1 MVGDTQ
7 TMHFALSPL
16 TDTAARNMPPT
27 GSILKGDRGK
37 VLTGP
42 AACDF
47 AVLATVG
54 DGLWRERDQVVQALS
69 EAGFKAVDQPSNAPG
84 RAGALVLFDRLA
96 DDVCAE
102 VTRLSNA
109 GKRRVVAVTVQED
122 GLAGSS
128 SWDLLGA
135 GAADALTWHGA
146 TTARELAARFERWRE
161 VDEIIES
168 PIVRRNLVGEDLSW
182 RLLLRGVVEVACF
195 SAASVL
201 ITGESG
207 TGKELIARLIH
218 ALDRRPDKG
227 QLVVVDCTTVVPT
240 LSGSEFFGHERGAFT
255 GAVTEREGAFAL
267 ANGGTLFLD
276 EVGEL
281 PLSLQ
286 AELLRIVQ
294 EGSYKRVG
302 SNRWL
307 RASFRLVCATNRDLA
322 AEQASGRFRR
332 DFYYR
337 IAGWACRLP
346 SLHERRSDVPA
357 LTQHFL
363 DELSGPKRTS
373 LDQPLRDYLQAR
385 EYPGNVRDLRQLVA
399 RLHHH
404 HVGDGPITA
413 GALPPEECP
422 AAAEAAGSRL
432 PEASA
437 AGDGAF
443 ADTIRHAVTRGIG
456 LKDLIANTREAAIC
470 AALEAEG
477 GNVRAASRRLG
488 VTDRAIH
495 LHRAAQRNGGT
506 TGD

>member
-1 MVGDTQ
+1 V
-7 TMHFALSPL
+7 
-16 TDTAARNMPPT
+16 PT
-27 GSILKGDRGK
+27 EPST
-37 VLTGP
+37 V
-42 AACDF
+42 AV

-54 DGLWRERDQVVQALS
+54 DGLRRERDQMVQALS
-69 EAGFKAVDQPSNAPG
+69 EAGVRAVDQPSHAPA
-84 RAGALVLFDRLA
+84 RAGALVVFEHLGDE
-96 DDVCAE
+96 VCAE
-102 VTRLSNA
+102 VSRLSDA
-109 GKRRVVAVTVQED
+109 GKRRVVAIAVEEN

-128 SWDLLGA
+128 SWDLLAA
-135 GAADALTWHGA
+135 GAADALTWNGA
-146 TTARELAARFERWRE
+146 TTAHELAARFQRWRE
-161 VDEIIES
+161 VDEIVDS
-168 PIVRRNLVGEDLSW
+168 PIVRRNLVGDDLGW

-195 SAASVL
+195 SAAPVL
-201 ITGESG
+201 VTGESG

-255 GAVTEREGAFAL
+255 GAVAEREGAFAL
-267 ANGGTLFLD
+267 ADRGTLFLD

-322 AEQASGRFRR
+322 AEQESGRFRR

-346 SLHERRSDVPA
+346 CLGERRSDIPA

-363 DELSGPKRTS
+363 DELSGARPTS
-373 LDQPLRDYLQAR
+373 LDEPLRRYLQAR

-413 GALPPEECP
+413 GALPLEERS
-422 AAAEAAGSRL
+422 AAAEAAGSTLAER
-432 PEASA
+432 PAS
-437 AGDGAF
+437 GDAAF
-443 ADTIRHAVTRGIG
+443 AESARQAVMSGVG
-456 LKDLIANTREAAIC
+456 LKDLIAHTREAAIG

-495 LHRAAQRNGGT
+495 MHRAAHRNGDSVAG
-506 TGD
+506 

>member
-1 MVGDTQ
+1 MT
-7 TMHFALSPL
+7 
-16 TDTAARNMPPT
+16 
-27 GSILKGDRGK
+27 
-37 VLTGP
+37 
-42 AACDF
+42 
-47 AVLATVG
+47 
-54 DGLWRERDQVVQALS
+54 QALS
-69 EAGFKAVDQPSNAPG
+69 EAGVTAVDRLSNAPA
-84 RAGALVLFDRLA
+84 RAGALVLFDHVA
-96 DDVCAE
+96 DEVCAE
-102 VTRLSNA
+102 VSRLSDA
-109 GKRRVVAVTVQED
+109 GKRRVVAVAVQDE
-122 GLAGSS
+122 GLAGGS
-128 SWDLLGA
+128 SWDLLAA
-135 GAADALTWHGA
+135 GAADALTWNGA
-146 TTARELAARFERWRE
+146 GTARELAARFGRWRE
-161 VDEIIES
+161 VDEIVES
-168 PIVRRNLVGEDLSW
+168 PIVRRNLVGEDLGW

-201 ITGESG
+201 VTGESG

-267 ANGGTLFLD
+267 ADRGTLFLD

-302 SNRWL
+302 SNRW
-307 RASFRLVCATNRDLA
+307 REASFRLVCATNRDLA
-322 AEQASGRFRR
+322 AEQESGRFRR

-337 IAGWACRLP
+337 IAGWVCRLP
-346 SLHERRSDVPA
+346 SLRERRSDIPA

-363 DELSGPKRTS
+363 DELSGPKGTS
-373 LDQPLRDYLQAR
+373 LDEPLKSYLQSR
-385 EYPGNVRDLRQLVA
+385 DYPGNVRDLRQLVA
-399 RLHHH
+399 RLQHH

-413 GALPPEECP
+413 GALPPEERP
-422 AAAEAAGSRL
+422 AAARAAGSIL
-432 PEASA
+432 PSGPAD
-437 AGDGAF
+437 GDAAF
-443 ADTIRHAVTRGIG
+443 AETIRHAVASGVG

-488 VTDRAIH
+488 VTDRALH
-495 LHRAAQRNGGT
+495 MHRAAHRNGGT
-506 TGD
+506 VAG

>member
-1 MVGDTQ
+1 
-7 TMHFALSPL
+7 MHYVSPALTGGQAL
-16 TDTAARNMPPT
+16 NMGRQREHFRGGT
-27 GSILKGDRGK
+27 FGK
-37 VLTGP
+37 VLTELSTVGV
-42 AACDF
+42 

-54 DGLWRERDQVVQALS
+54 DGLRRERDQVAHALS
-69 EAGFKAVDQPSNAPG
+69 EAGVRAVDRPSKAPA
-84 RAGALVLFDRLA
+84 RASALVLFQHVA
-96 DDVCAE
+96 DEVCAE
-102 VTRLSNA
+102 VSRLSDA
-109 GKRRVVAVTVQED
+109 GKRRVVAVAVEEN

-128 SWDLLGA
+128 SWDLLAA
-135 GAADALTWHGA
+135 GAADALTWDGA
-146 TTARELAARFERWRE
+146 TTAHELAARFERWRE
-161 VDEIIES
+161 VDEIVDS
-168 PIVRRNLVGEDLSW
+168 PIVRRNLVGDDLGW

-195 SAASVL
+195 SAAPVL
-201 ITGESG
+201 VTGESG

-255 GAVTEREGAFAL
+255 GAVAEREGAFAL
-267 ANGGTLFLD
+267 ADGGTLFLD

-322 AEQASGRFRR
+322 AEQESGRFRR

-337 IAGWACRLP
+337 IAGWECRLP
-346 SLHERRSDVPA
+346 SLSERRSDIPA

-363 DELSGPKRTS
+363 DELSGPNQTS
-373 LDQPLRDYLQAR
+373 LDEPLRSYLQAR
-385 EYPGNVRDLRQLVA
+385 DYPGNVRDLRQLVA

-404 HVGDGPITA
+404 HVGEGPITS
-413 GALPPEECP
+413 GALPPEERP
-422 AAAEAAGSRL
+422 AAAEAAGSLVAER
-432 PEASA
+432 PAT
-437 AGDGAF
+437 GDAAF
-443 ADTIRHAVTRGIG
+443 AESARRAVMSGVG
-456 LKDLIANTREAAIC
+456 LKDLIASTREAAIC

-495 LHRAAQRNGGT
+495 MHRAAHRNGGT
-506 TGD
+506 VAD